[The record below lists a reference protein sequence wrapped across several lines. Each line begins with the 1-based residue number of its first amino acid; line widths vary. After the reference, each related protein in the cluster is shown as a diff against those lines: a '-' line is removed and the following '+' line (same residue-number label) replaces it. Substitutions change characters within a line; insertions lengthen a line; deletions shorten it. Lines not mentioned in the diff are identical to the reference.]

1 MFYLKLF
8 IVILSFIL
16 NSCSQTSQNNGLSEK
31 KIEKINIEIG
41 KTTKKHLIKKY
52 GPPTFENL
60 FNDNLIYYVS
70 HKTSYKIFDKR
81 ETNKL
86 LVFEITL
93 NNNDIVTNV
102 KQYSKKDT
110 LDINIVK
117 NEDDNEL
124 DFTLLWKDLIRALRR
139 TNAED

>member
-41 KTTKKHLIKKY
+41 KTTKKHLIKQY
-52 GPPTFENL
+52 GPPTFENI
-60 FNDNLIYYVS
+60 FNNNIIYYVS
-70 HKTSYKIFDKR
+70 HKTSYKNFNKR

-86 LVFEITL
+86 SVIQITL
-93 NNNDIVTNV
+93 NNSDVVTKYN
-102 KQYSKKDT
+102 QYSKKDSQDVNISEDEDEH
-110 LDINIVK
+110 DI
-117 NEDDNEL
+117 

-139 TNAED
+139 TNVED

>member
-31 KIEKINIEIG
+31 KIKKINIEIG
-41 KTTKKHLIKKY
+41 KTTKKHLIKQY
-52 GPPTFENL
+52 GPPTFENI
-60 FNDNLIYYVS
+60 FNNNIIYYVS
-70 HKTSYKIFDKR
+70 HKTSYKTFNKR

-86 LVFEITL
+86 LVIEITL
-93 NNNDIVTNV
+93 NNSDIVTKY
-102 KQYSKKDT
+102 KQYSKKDSQDVNISEDEDEH
-110 LDINIVK
+110 DI
-117 NEDDNEL
+117 

-139 TNAED
+139 TNVED

>member
-31 KIEKINIEIG
+31 KIEKFNIEIG
-41 KTTKKHLIKKY
+41 KTTKKQLIMEY

-60 FNDNLIYYVS
+60 FNNNIIYYVS
-70 HKTSYKIFDKR
+70 HKTSYKNFNKR

-86 LVFEITL
+86 LVIEITL
-93 NNNDIVTNV
+93 NNSDIVTKY
-102 KQYSKKDT
+102 KQYSKKDSQDVNISEDEDEH
-110 LDINIVK
+110 DI
-117 NEDDNEL
+117 

-139 TNAED
+139 TNVED

>member
-31 KIEKINIEIG
+31 KIEKFNIEIG
-41 KTTKKHLIKKY
+41 KTTKKHLIKQY
-52 GPPTFENL
+52 GPPTFENI
-60 FNDNLIYYVS
+60 FNNNIIYYVS
-70 HKTSYKIFDKR
+70 HKTSYKTFNKR

-86 LVFEITL
+86 LVIEITL
-93 NNNDIVTNV
+93 NNSDIVTKY
-102 KQYSKKDT
+102 KQYSKKDSQDVNISEDEDEH
-110 LDINIVK
+110 DI
-117 NEDDNEL
+117 

-139 TNAED
+139 TNVED

>member
-41 KTTKKHLIKKY
+41 KTTKKHLIKQY
-52 GPPTFENL
+52 GPPTFENI
-60 FNDNLIYYVS
+60 FNNNIIYYVS
-70 HKTSYKIFDKR
+70 HKTSYKTFNKR

-86 LVFEITL
+86 LVIEITL
-93 NNNDIVTNV
+93 NNSDIVTKY
-102 KQYSKKDT
+102 KQYSKKDSQDVNISEDEDEH
-110 LDINIVK
+110 DI
-117 NEDDNEL
+117 

-139 TNAED
+139 TNVED

>member
-31 KIEKINIEIG
+31 KIEKFNIEIG
-41 KTTKKHLIKKY
+41 KTTKKQLIMEY

-60 FNDNLIYYVS
+60 FNNNIIYYVS
-70 HKTSYKIFDKR
+70 HKTSYKTFNKR

-86 LVFEITL
+86 SVIEITF
-93 NNNDIVTNV
+93 NNNNIVTNY
-102 KQYSKKDT
+102 KQYSKKDGK
-110 LDINIVK
+110 DIMIAE
-117 NEDDNEL
+117 NEDDNNI

-139 TNAED
+139 TNVED

>member
-41 KTTKKHLIKKY
+41 KTTKKHLIKQY
-52 GPPTFENL
+52 GPPTFENI
-60 FNDNLIYYVS
+60 FNDNIIYYVS
-70 HKTSYKIFDKR
+70 HKTSYKTFNKR

-86 LVFEITL
+86 LVIEITL
-93 NNNDIVTNV
+93 NNSDIVTKY
-102 KQYSKKDT
+102 KQYSKKDIQDVNISEDEDEH
-110 LDINIVK
+110 DI
-117 NEDDNEL
+117 

-139 TNAED
+139 TNVED